1 MKPERIEILVADA
14 DQSSASQCAEILKT
28 KGYQVEAVLS
38 PEAALAKCVGK
49 TYHLLITEAVFPN
62 RGSGSDFIRQ
72 IRDLHP
78 QIGVILLT
86 SQPTLDSAVNAMH
99 QGVCDYL
106 TKPAEEARLLEA
118 VNRSLSRQGIYHTSD
133 EAINKAVGT
142 KIRDIRKKQ
151 GLTTQQL
158 ANRVGVTQSQISQ
171 VETGR
176 SAGSV
181 ITLYKV
187 AQAFNMNLSE
197 ILEGA

>member
-1 MKPERIEILVADA
+1 MKPERIEILVADG
-14 DQSSASQCAEILKT
+14 DQSSASKCADILKS
-28 KGYQVEAVLS
+28 KGYQVEVVLSPDAVLS
-38 PEAALAKCVGK
+38 KCREK
-49 TYHLLITEAVFPN
+49 TYHLIITEAVFPN
-62 RGSGSDFIRQ
+62 KGSGSDLIRQ
-72 IRDLHP
+72 IQDLHP

-86 SQPTLDSAVNAMH
+86 MCPTLEGAIDVMH
-99 QGVCDYL
+99 LGVCDYL
-106 TKPAEEARLLEA
+106 SKPAEEARLLEA
-118 VNRSLSRQGIYHTSD
+118 VNRSLSRQGISHTSD
-133 EAINKAVGT
+133 QAINTVVGS
-142 KIRDIRKKQ
+142 KIRERRKKL